1 MTETKKPRRSRV
13 DSATSIT
20 AAILAAGRSIKLPS
34 GIALD
39 HKERVIF
46 AEIIEE
52 FPKIEVTEHQVRIA
66 ALLATAMA
74 AAEREMDALD
84 GEGSVLI
91 NSHGNAVLNPRVRSV
106 QQYISST
113 LSYRRLLGLTARALN
128 GGDSRNVAIRRRHNL
143 ANETI
148 LDDIDEDGLLARP
161 PVVPGKPSKDN

>member
-1 MTETKKPRRSRV
+1 MTDTKKPRRPRV
-13 DSATSIT
+13 DSASGIT
-20 AAILAAGRSIKLPS
+20 AAILASGRKISLPS

-39 HKERVIF
+39 EKERTIF

-52 FPKIEVTEHQVRIA
+52 FPKVEVTEHQVRMA
-66 ALLATAMA
+66 ALLAATMA
-74 AAEREMDALD
+74 SAEREIIALES
-84 GEGSVLI
+84 EGSVLT

-106 QQYISST
+106 QQYIAST
-113 LSYRRLLGLTARALN
+113 LSYRRSLGLTARALN

-161 PVVPGKPSKDN
+161 PVFPGKPRKDH